1 MKSVEEF
8 LVHYHRQRRWTRNLV
23 GAIPEEHFDWR
34 PSPTSFSCGDLV
46 RHLMQ
51 AEIFW
56 SRLLVKSAASEAFD
70 PFGLEG
76 DAEQRMQIFRRPNL
90 ESAANPAYGTS
101 FGEALARWSDI
112 ERRTDENL
120 RQIPDRALHAVEA
133 QHPLTLVR
141 APLWE
146 LMLLMIEHE
155 AHHRGQLS
163 AYLKMLG
170 VPQPAAAI
178 GS

>member
-1 MKSVEEF
+1 MNSVAEF
-8 LVHYHRQRRWTRNLV
+8 LAHFHRQRRWTRNLV
-23 GAIPEEHFDWR
+23 GAIPEAHFDWR
-34 PSPTSFSCGDLV
+34 PSPASFSCGDLV

-56 SRLLVKSAASEAFD
+56 SRLLVAAAAREPFD

-101 FGEALARWSDI
+101 VAAPLERWSEI
-112 ERRTDENL
+112 EQRTDENL
-120 RQIPDRALHAVEA
+120 RQIPDRALHTVEA
-133 QHPLTLVR
+133 EHPLTLVY

-178 GS
+178 GG

>member
-1 MKSVEEF
+1 MRTVDDF
-8 LVHYHRQRRWTRNLV
+8 LTHFHRQRRWTRNLV
-23 GAIPEEHFDWR
+23 AAIPEEHFDWR
-34 PSPTSFSCGDLV
+34 PSPQSFSCGDLV

-51 AEIFW
+51 TEIFF
-56 SRLLVKSAASEAFD
+56 SRLLAKAAAGELLD

-76 DAEQRMQIFRRPNL
+76 DAEQRMRAFRRPNL
-90 ESAANPAYGTS
+90 ESAGNPAYGTS
-101 FGEALARWSDI
+101 FASALERWADI

-120 RQIPDRALHAVEA
+120 RQIPDRALHGVEA
-133 QHPLTLVR
+133 EHPLTLLR

-146 LMLLMIEHE
+146 VMLVMTEHE

-163 AYLKMLG
+163 AYLKVLG

-178 GS
+178 GA